1 MGIERSVLG
10 SLFHIC
16 TYSLFRCAMPPVWF
30 CPVLRAFSRKIVVNL
45 DSRVPCWWVWAES
58 VVVVVVG
65 EVFWGGAVHV
75 WVHF

>member
-1 MGIERSVLG
+1 
-10 SLFHIC
+10 
-16 TYSLFRCAMPPVWF
+16 MPPVWF
-30 CPVLRAFSRKIVVNL
+30 YPVLRAFNFEEDNGKFGQSCSMLVGL
-45 DSRVPCWWVWAES
+45 GCAS